1 MDANNKALMCIL
13 VYVVISFAMSY
24 GLLSIKGLLLTL
36 STSIKAWIIK
46 NIY

>member
-1 MDANNKALMCIL
+1 MDADNKALMCVL
-13 VYVVISFAMSY
+13 LYVVISFVMSY

-36 STSIKAWIIK
+36 SISIKAWIIK